1 MYFQALSGWTL
12 VFLRRSRM
20 ISPIYYLY
28 STIGFLT
35 LTYLTD
41 YYTHPQKK
49 HAFWFLFNIT
59 FGAVLGSYFY
69 QQQFHFL
76 IDALYLIGNAM
87 TFYAAS
93 TYYNEDDSQK
103 GIILTAFL
111 CGTCGIFYGLG
122 VLRLFRW
129 GQDLS
134 NRNVYI
140 AAATAL
146 AVLMS
151 WSIYREK

>member
-1 MYFQALSGWTL
+1 
-12 VFLRRSRM
+12 M

-28 STIGFLT
+28 STIGFLI

-41 YYTHPQKK
+41 YYTNPQKK
-49 HAFWFLFNIT
+49 HTFWFLFNVT

-69 QQQFHFL
+69 QQNFL
-76 IDALYLIGNAM
+76 FLVDALYLIGNSM

-93 TYYNEDDSQK
+93 TYYSKDKDSQQ
-103 GIILTAFL
+103 GIILTAIL
-111 CGTCGIFYGLG
+111 CGICGIFYGLG

-140 AAATAL
+140 AAVSAL
-146 AVLMS
+146 TVLMS
-151 WSIYREK
+151 WSIYREKQV